1 MSLWG
6 LATSLGVTWGRGH
19 KPFFGFGS
27 FQGLCCVFHPP
38 CWLSVLG
45 SKRMCM
51 SPFFFF
57 SRESF
62 PVQLF
67 IASPFSLAQGIFLF
81 QNMGSKK
88 PSTLCRLPIQLYC
101 ASTSAYS
108 TSSRSS
114 APNSKPRQVSW
125 FLSPGVLFLH
135 KATGIEFLSCY
146 EEKNH
151 RLKYRKI
158 LS

>member
-1 MSLWG
+1 MLLG
-6 LATSLGVTWGRGH
+6 EEDTSLFLDLALSKVFAV
-19 KPFFGFGS
+19 FFILPAGCQFWEVNG
-27 FQGLCCVFHPP
+27 CAC
-38 CWLSVLG
+38 
-45 SKRMCM
+45 
-51 SPFFFF
+51 PFFFF